1 MKMPSWKKHMAM
13 ESSLPNLAVF
23 SKEFDA
29 MCSWLNVFCILKAW
43 LQLVLSSE
51 EVYNLSD
58 LFAGLDEFSLLSALC
73 PLQHTTTAELAG
85 STTAASAGSE
95 LSKSENPF

>member
-1 MKMPSWKKHMAM
+1 M

-23 SKEFDA
+23 SKDFDA
-29 MCSWLNVFCILKAW
+29 MCSWLNFFCILKAW
-43 LQLVLSSE
+43 LQVVLSSE

-58 LFAGLDEFSLLSALC
+58 LFAGFDEFSLLSALC
-73 PLQHTTTAELAG
+73 PLQHTTTTELAG
-85 STTAASAGSE
+85 SATAASAGSE